1 MKIVI
6 LETQPIKDMPTSY
19 VSANSYDEMIR
30 VISYYEKILSIY
42 AYSVEKRK
50 RYQLPKYTFINF
62 YVDDNYFAYYIPT
75 EDRYYRKIS
84 QKYQIDNGYIIIP
97 IKSKA
102 YTIPLLNFENGTK
115 LRVIVLRE

>member
-1 MKIVI
+1 MKIVM
-6 LETQPIKDMPTSY
+6 LETQPIREMPTSY
-19 VSANSYDEMIR
+19 ISADSYDEMVK
-30 VISYYEKILSIY
+30 VISYYERILNSY

-50 RYQLPKYTFINF
+50 KYQLPKYTFVNF

-75 EDRYYRKIS
+75 EDKYYKKLS
-84 QKYQIDNGYIIIP
+84 QKYQIDNGYIKIP

-115 LRVIVLRE
+115 LRIIVLRD